1 MSLYK
6 ELVSYILP
14 KGVLDYFD
22 LVDVKKEK
30 ESLHIYLEKKNI
42 IPEEFKNELYR
53 CNGFMQERKVRDYS
67 IRDQLVTL
75 HIKRRRWLLTD
86 SGKKVTRDWTI
97 IAPGTGMTKDLYY
110 LKPPTI
116 GLNLNI
122 IEV

>member
-30 ESLHIYLEKKNI
+30 ESLHIYLEEKNI
-42 IPEEFKNELYR
+42 IPEVYKNEPYR

-75 HIKRRRWLLTD
+75 HIRRRRWLLTD
-86 SGKKVTRDWTI
+86 RGKKVTRDWSI
-97 IAPGTGMTKDLYY
+97 IAPGTGMTKDLAAFF
-110 LKPPTI
+110 KEVI
-116 GLNLNI
+116 G
-122 IEV
+122 